1 MKRVRL
7 GVVLLLVLSVAMAG
21 CLDNNFVYAR
31 GKSVP
36 PGESRG
42 WFFKGP
48 ANLTVKVTSNIPVEV
63 EVVSSGGTVLKDF
76 GTVREVNAV
85 VELPKGRWKVVVRN
99 PGNETAVID
108 VTIKA

>member
-1 MKRVRL
+1 MRRARS
-7 GVVLLLVLSVAMAG
+7 VVVFLLILSVVTAG

-36 PGESRG
+36 AGESRE
-42 WFFKGP
+42 WPFKGP
-48 ANLTVKVTSNIPVEV
+48 ANLTVKISSSVPVEV
-63 EVVSSGGTVLKDF
+63 KVVSSDGIVLRDF

-85 VELPKGRWKVVVRN
+85 VELPGGRWKVVVRN

-108 VTIKA
+108 VTLKT